1 MPCGKYKYSLCGFNK
16 RRSEGGMRLM
26 GRLTYLNKVQQKPS
40 PTRDYSSQTALER
53 SIRRRT
59 NVSLQDSKGNFGPL
73 FGIKKNPVPCLN
85 DSPGDAGAAYT
96 NPNGGAGSDY
106 TYWRKVY
113 AGSLSLSVCNR
124 YTAGCGDDDSDDDS
138 DDLVTP
144 TLATLN

>member
-59 NVSLQDSKGNFGPL
+59 NVSLPDSKGNFGPL
-73 FGIKKNPVPCLN
+73 FGIKKNAVL
-85 DSPGDAGAAYT
+85 DSDCNKSNTYI
-96 NPNGGAGSDY
+96 NPNSGAGSDY

-113 AGSLSLSVCNR
+113 AGSLSLKPCSR
-124 YTAGCGDDDSDDDS
+124 YTPGCGDDDSDDDS